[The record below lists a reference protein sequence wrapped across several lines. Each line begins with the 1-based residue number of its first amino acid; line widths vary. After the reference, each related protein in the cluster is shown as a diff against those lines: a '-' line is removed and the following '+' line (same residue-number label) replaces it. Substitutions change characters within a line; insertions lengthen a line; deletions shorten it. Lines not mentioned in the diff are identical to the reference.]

1 MRWNPLATDE
11 VGFDKG
17 ETLAGKLLRHVA
29 SCDWHNERKNHG
41 EDRMRFFQAAA
52 RIERLRH
59 RMVATGQLIDVTGEA
74 QQQGLLYAVYLSNRL
89 WKSLVRP
96 YPFAEAEDCVSLVS
110 ILGALQGRLNAQGL
124 GDVGF
129 LLLMPP
135 YVPGWFRG
143 PCYLKYLVNRPPGT
157 RPSVLVQPHG
167 DPFPVRPR
175 PVEDS
180 LPASLVV
187 HLAATLHFF
196 SLLGRNVERSAI
208 EAMQRVALE
217 LARETPFYSEIVRYL
232 DHTPPTAS
240 KWLSSESNRA
250 SLLAKLDE
258 LLGSLEVCAERNA
271 IQQIE
276 WLRRNYRV
284 LVSPLAQLAELTE
297 GLLRLAARVPNQQGP
312 IRYEPFRPLLSIYV
326 EMNSQLKRL
335 ETVISYEVLSAIEFQ
350 ISLMAEALPSDFQDA
365 LGQIEQELHRLLVKR
380 YGKRMEGLDDSDSHI
395 VVWH

>member
-1 MRWNPLATDE
+1 
-11 VGFDKG
+11 
-17 ETLAGKLLRHVA
+17 
-29 SCDWHNERKNHG
+29 
-41 EDRMRFFQAAA
+41 MRFFQATA

-96 YPFAEAEDCVSLVS
+96 YPFAEPEDCVSLVS
-110 ILGALQGRLNAQGL
+110 ILGPLQRRLNAPGL

-135 YVPGWFRG
+135 YVPDWFRG
-143 PCYLKYLVNRPPGT
+143 PCYLKYLVNRPPRT
-157 RPSVLVQPHG
+157 LPSVLVQPHG

-175 PVEDS
+175 PEEDS

-196 SLLGRNVERSAI
+196 SLLGRNVERTAI
-208 EAMQRVALE
+208 EAMQRTALE
-217 LARETPFYSEIVRYL
+217 LARETPFYSEIVRNL

-240 KWLSSESNRA
+240 KWISAESNRA

-258 LLGSLEVCAERNA
+258 LLGSLEVCAERKTM
-271 IQQIE
+271 QQIE

-297 GLLRLAARVPNQQGP
+297 GLLRLAAHVPNQHGP
-312 IRYEPFRPLLSIYV
+312 IRYEPFRPLLNIYV
-326 EMNSQLKRL
+326 EMSIQLKRL
-335 ETVISYEVLSAIEFQ
+335 ETVISHEVLSAIEFQ
-350 ISLMAEALPSDFQDA
+350 ISLLAEVLPSDFQDA
-365 LGQIEQELHRLLVKR
+365 LGHIEQELHRLLANR
-380 YGKRMEGLDDSDSHI
+380 YGKRIEGLDYGGSHV